1 MLKKLISRATNKM
14 TSINIKNK
22 TNLSTPTTSKKQP
35 VFFVSHGG
43 PTFMYREETGSDKGA
58 FDTTARLGH
67 EIKTKYKPDYIVV
80 LSGHWQ
86 PEYTGSASL
95 NELKIAVPPEFSDL
109 NTVTD
114 KYKLYENS
122 LIYDFY
128 GFPRHMYDVKFKN
141 YVTKDVVQRLNTIVE
156 ESGNDMKLIPEVR
169 GVDHGTWVP
178 LKVAKLDDYTDEPS
192 GTNQIPLVQMSIL
205 PSSPKKAANPVSSF
219 FGTYPE
225 KVQTSRNGNEDTV
238 ETFENHFHKLGPIL
252 QKIREN
258 NGLVIC
264 SGMSV
269 HNLQDLGYT
278 FMDPFGNKFPYVDKF
293 NQYLFDMITFHK
305 KKLAQSSTGKQPSEE
320 INSTYLLDK
329 LVDLGKTPE
338 LKKLLYQAHAP
349 TIDHFLPFV
358 AACGSLDKSEFAE
371 ELYNNKWG
379 SLGWGIYQFGNTVDK
394 T

>member
-1 MLKKLISRATNKM
+1 MSSI
-14 TSINIKNK
+14 TS
-22 TNLSTPTTSKKQP
+22 SKPIASQKQP

-58 FDTTARLGH
+58 FDTTAKLGYD
-67 EIKTKYKPDYIVV
+67 IKTKYKPDYIVV

-86 PEYTGSASL
+86 PEYTSSASL
-95 NELKIAVPPEFSDL
+95 NELKIAVPPELSDL
-109 NTVTD
+109 NTVPD
-114 KYKLYENS
+114 NHKLYENS

-128 GFPRHMYDVKFKN
+128 GFPRHMYNVKFKN
-141 YVTKDVVQRLNTIVE
+141 YVTKDVVKRLDTIVQ
-156 ESGNDMKLIPEVR
+156 ESGNNIKLVPEVR

-178 LKVAKLDDYTDEPS
+178 LKVAKLDDYTDAPD
-192 GTNQIPLVQMSIL
+192 GLNHIPLVQMSIL
-205 PSSPKKAANPVSSF
+205 PSSPKKPSNPVSSF
-219 FGTYPE
+219 FASRPE
-225 KVQTSRNGNEDTV
+225 NMQTSKNGNEDTV
-238 ETFENHFHKLGPIL
+238 DTFENHFHKLGPIL
-252 QKIREN
+252 QKIRQD

-278 FMDPFGNKFPYVDKF
+278 FMDPFGNKFPYTDRF

-305 KKLAQSSTGKQPSEE
+305 KKLEQFTTEKEATNE
-320 INSTYLLDK
+320 ITPTYLLDK
-329 LVDLGKTPE
+329 LTDLGKIPE
-338 LKKLLYQAHAP
+338 LKRLLYQAHAP

-358 AACGSLDKSEFAE
+358 AACGSLDNLEVVE

-379 SLGWGIYQFGNTVDK
+379 SLGWGIYQFGVPVDK